1 MTRRGLAAAVAGSV
15 LVLDILSK
23 VAVVS
28 RLEDEGR
35 TLDLIGEFVRFRV
48 TRNPGAA
55 FSLFQDGGVVLGI
68 VAAVTVVVIG
78 AVVASTDRTIDAVG
92 LALVAGGAAG
102 NLVDRIW
109 RGDGFLDGR
118 VIDFIDI
125 GSFPSFNVADS
136 AITIGAALVILSAFV
151 MERARSE

>member
-1 MTRRGLAAAVAGSV
+1 MSRRGLAAAVATSV
-15 LVLDILSK
+15 IALDVITKALV
-23 VAVVS
+23 VA

-35 TLDLIGEFVRFRV
+35 TLELVGDFIRFRV

-55 FSLFQDGGVVLGI
+55 FSLFQDGGVVLGVI
-68 VAAVTVVVIG
+68 AAITIIVIG
-78 AVVASTDRTIDAVG
+78 AVVATMERTFDVVG

-102 NLVDRIW
+102 NLIDRIW

-125 GSFPSFNVADS
+125 GTFPSFNVADS
-136 AITIGAALVILSAFV
+136 AITIGAAIVILSAFV
-151 MERARSE
+151 ADRARS